1 MGARARRRARGRR
14 RQPPRQ
20 HRDARVTPGR
30 LRVLALAVALLGLG
44 ACGYSFRGTLPS
56 HIKTVAVPI
65 FLNRTQEPGVDSII
79 TKAVAQAFATNGRL
93 RVVRPADADA
103 ILEGEITNYGVA
115 PIAYDPAL
123 NIQLYRL
130 VVVLNLRMRDVR
142 RNTVLFQQANVT
154 EQADFRVAGPVSDT
168 IAREE
173 TALTQASGEIARSIV
188 SLAIDRF

>member
-1 MGARARRRARGRR
+1 M
-14 RQPPRQ
+14 
-20 HRDARVTPGR
+20 TPGR

-44 ACGYSFRGTLPS
+44 GCGYSFRGTLPS

-103 ILEGEITNYGVA
+103 ILEGEIMSYGVW
-115 PIAYDPAL
+115 PIAFDPAL

-130 VVVLNLRMRDVR
+130 AVTLNLRMRDVR

-154 EQADFRVAGPVSDT
+154 EQADFRVVGPVSAT

-173 TALTQASGEIARSIV
+173 TALTQASAEIARSIV
-188 SLAIDRF
+188 SLAIDRL

>member
-1 MGARARRRARGRR
+1 M
-14 RQPPRQ
+14 
-20 HRDARVTPGR
+20 TPGR

-44 ACGYSFRGTLPS
+44 GCGYSFRGTLPS

-79 TKAVAQAFATNGRL
+79 TAAVARAFATNGRL

-130 VVVLNLRMRDVR
+130 VVVLNLRMRDLKR
-142 RNTVLFQQANVT
+142 KTVLFQQTAVT
-154 EQADFRVAGPVSDT
+154 EQADFRVVGPVSAT

>member
-1 MGARARRRARGRR
+1 M
-14 RQPPRQ
+14 
-20 HRDARVTPGR
+20 TPGR
-30 LRVLALAVALLGLG
+30 LGVLALAAILGLG

-56 HIKTVAVPI
+56 HIHTVAVPI

-79 TKAVAQAFATNGRL
+79 TNAVAQAFVTNGRL
-93 RVVRPADADA
+93 RVVRLADADA
-103 ILEGEITNYGVA
+103 ILDGEIMSYSVS
-115 PIAYDPAL
+115 PIAYDQSL

-142 RNTVLFQQANVT
+142 RNTVLFQQANVA

>member
-1 MGARARRRARGRR
+1 M
-14 RQPPRQ
+14 
-20 HRDARVTPGR
+20 TPGR
-30 LRVLALAVALLGLG
+30 LGVLALAAILGLG

-79 TKAVAQAFATNGRL
+79 TAAVARAFATNGRL

-103 ILEGEITNYGVA
+103 ILDGEIMSYSVS
-115 PIAYDPAL
+115 PIAYDQSL

-130 VVVLNLRMRDVR
+130 VVVLNLRMRDMKR
-142 RNTVLFQQANVT
+142 KTVLFQQTGVT
-154 EQADFRVAGPVSDT
+154 EQADFRVVGPVSAT

-173 TALTQASGEIARSIV
+173 TALTQASAEIARSIV
-188 SLAIDRF
+188 SLAIDRL

>member
-1 MGARARRRARGRR
+1 M
-14 RQPPRQ
+14 
-20 HRDARVTPGR
+20 TPGR
-30 LRVLALAVALLGLG
+30 LGVLALAAILGLG

-79 TKAVAQAFATNGRL
+79 TAAVARAFATNGRL

-103 ILEGEITNYGVA
+103 ILDGEIMSYGVW
-115 PIAYDPAL
+115 PIAFDPAL

-130 VVVLNLRMRDVR
+130 AVTLNLRMRDVR

-154 EQADFRVAGPVSDT
+154 EQADFRVVGPVSAT

-173 TALTQASGEIARSIV
+173 TALTQASAEIARSIV
-188 SLAIDRF
+188 SLAIDRL

>member
-1 MGARARRRARGRR
+1 M
-14 RQPPRQ
+14 
-20 HRDARVTPGR
+20 TPGR

-79 TKAVAQAFATNGRL
+79 TNAVAQAFVTNGRL
-93 RVVRPADADA
+93 RVVRLADADA
-103 ILEGEITNYGVA
+103 ILDGEIMSYSVS
-115 PIAYDPAL
+115 PIAYDQSL

-130 VVVLNLRMRDVR
+130 VVVLNLRMRDMKR
-142 RNTVLFQQANVT
+142 KTVLFQQTGVT
-154 EQADFRVAGPVSDT
+154 EQADFRVVGPVSAT
-168 IAREE
+168 IAREA

>member
-1 MGARARRRARGRR
+1 
-14 RQPPRQ
+14 
-20 HRDARVTPGR
+20 VTPGR

-79 TKAVAQAFATNGRL
+79 TNAVAQAFVTNGRL
-93 RVVRPADADA
+93 RVVRLADADA
-103 ILEGEITNYGVA
+103 ILDGEIMSYSVS
-115 PIAYDPAL
+115 PIAYDQSL

-130 VVVLNLRMRDVR
+130 VVVLNLRMRDMKR
-142 RNTVLFQQANVT
+142 KTVLFQQTGVT
-154 EQADFRVAGPVSDT
+154 EQADFRVVGPVSAT
-168 IAREE
+168 IAREA

>member
-1 MGARARRRARGRR
+1 MR
-14 RQPPRQ
+14 
-20 HRDARVTPGR
+20 PGR
-30 LRVLALAVALLGLG
+30 LGGLALAVAILGLG

>member
-1 MGARARRRARGRR
+1 
-14 RQPPRQ
+14 
-20 HRDARVTPGR
+20 VTPGR
-30 LRVLALAVALLGLG
+30 LGGLALAVAVLGLG
-44 ACGYSFRGTLPS
+44 GCGYSFRGTLPS
-56 HIKTVAVPI
+56 HIRTVAVPI

-103 ILEGEITNYGVA
+103 ILDGEITSYGVA

-142 RNTVLFQQANVT
+142 RNTVLFQQTGVT
-154 EQADFRVAGPVSDT
+154 EQADFRVVGPVSDT

>member
-1 MGARARRRARGRR
+1 M
-14 RQPPRQ
+14 
-20 HRDARVTPGR
+20 PGR
-30 LRVLALAVALLGLG
+30 LGGLALAVAILGLG
-44 ACGYSFRGTLPS
+44 GCGYSFRGTLPS

-79 TKAVAQAFATNGRL
+79 TAAVARAFATNGRL

-103 ILEGEITNYGVA
+103 ILDGEIMSYGVW
-115 PIAYDPAL
+115 PIAFDPAL

-130 VVVLNLRMRDVR
+130 AVTLNLRMRDVR

-154 EQADFRVAGPVSDT
+154 EQADFRVVGPVSAT

-173 TALTQASGEIARSIV
+173 TALTQASAEIARSIV
-188 SLAIDRF
+188 SLAIDRL

>member
-1 MGARARRRARGRR
+1 MR
-14 RQPPRQ
+14 
-20 HRDARVTPGR
+20 PGR
-30 LRVLALAVALLGLG
+30 LGGLALAVAILGLG

-79 TKAVAQAFATNGRL
+79 TAAVARAFATNGRL

-142 RNTVLFQQANVT
+142 RNTVLFQQAYVT

>member
-1 MGARARRRARGRR
+1 
-14 RQPPRQ
+14 
-20 HRDARVTPGR
+20 VTPGR
-30 LRVLALAVALLGLG
+30 LGVLALAAAILGLG

-56 HIKTVAVPI
+56 HIHTVAVPI

-79 TKAVAQAFATNGRL
+79 TNAVAQAFATNGRL

-103 ILEGEITNYGVA
+103 ILDGEIMSYSVS
-115 PIAYDPAL
+115 PIAYDQSL

-130 VVVLNLRMRDVR
+130 VVVLNLRMRDLKR
-142 RNTVLFQQANVT
+142 KTVLFQQTAVT
-154 EQADFRVAGPVSDT
+154 EQADFRVVGPVSAT